1 MLTFLKLIEVVP
13 ALDSHVGNP
22 EAAVHR
28 LFYDSRLIISPE
40 NGLFFAFPTGRSNG
54 HSYIPQA
61 FEKGIRQWVISE
73 PEWET
78 HLLRLD
84 PDQNILFVENPWN
97 ALRELAAWHRSQF
110 AISSI
115 GITGSNGKTIVKEWL
130 SQLTGPDRYV
140 CKSPNSFNSQ
150 LGVALS
156 VWNLKPGHQLG
167 IFEAGISLPGE
178 MEKLEQMIRPDL
190 GIFTNLGSA
199 HENGFESPSQKLR
212 EKLLLFR
219 HSRRV
224 ILPETVWQKW
234 ESEIRYSLPDQE
246 IKTWKW
252 ANGTDSKWE
261 LHLDDQRFSFH
272 LPYSDPA
279 SLENLGNAISAALET
294 GISGE
299 AIQARLPL
307 LHQPAMRLSL
317 KEGHRGNVLIDDS
330 YTNDQSGLEAALQFA
345 RMQQK
350 GEQPLLVLL
359 SDLEG
364 TEAQLAQLKETLG
377 KTLEQFSVN
386 QLFTIGEQFAGWKS
400 PILIRHQNWPGT
412 KEFLENARALE
423 PENAVILIKGSR
435 RFGFEQVVRAW
446 QKKMHGTRLEI
457 NLNAMVHNLNFYR
470 SLLKPGTGIMAMVKA
485 LGYGSGDEEIAR
497 LLEFYQVRYLAVA
510 YADEGIKLREA
521 GIKLPI
527 MVMNPSPDAFGQLI
541 EHQLEPE
548 IYSFHILEEYLQAG
562 NFTEKLPPIHLK
574 VDTGMHRL
582 GFMPEELGLL
592 IEKLNAHPELKI
604 ASVFSHLAGADE
616 DHLESYSR
624 EQIQK
629 FDAFCEG
636 LKNQT
641 NRSFHRHIL
650 NSAGILRFPEAQY
663 DWVRLGIGLYGIEI
677 NAWYQDQLQPVSTLK
692 TTVSQIKELKAG
704 DSVGYGRKT
713 ILAKDSKVATIA
725 IGYSD
730 GFRRDFS
737 VGKGGVWFGAQYLPV
752 LGNVCMD
759 MSMVDASG
767 TDLKEGDE
775 VDVFRDAETLEALAK
790 AARTIPYE
798 ILTGIGH
805 RVKRIFFRE

>member
-1 MLTFLKLIEVVP
+1 MLPFQELVHVLHPEVFHLGLAEGQV
-13 ALDSHVGNP
+13 S
-22 EAAVHR
+22 R
-28 LFYDSRLIISPE
+28 LFYDSRLILSPE
-40 NGLFFAFPTGRSNG
+40 NGLFFAFPTARNNG

-61 FEKGIRQWVISE
+61 FARGIRQWVISE
-73 PEWET
+73 PDWRDK
-78 HLLRLD
+78 LLEMD
-84 PDQNILFVENPWN
+84 PKQNIVLVQNPWDS
-97 ALRELAAWHRSQF
+97 LREMATWHRRKFSLPVV
-110 AISSI
+110 

-156 VWNLKPGHQLG
+156 VWNLKAGHQLG

-178 MEKLEQMIRPDL
+178 MDSLSAMIQPEI

-199 HENGFESPSQKLR
+199 HDAGFSSSSHKLKEKLR
-212 EKLLLFR
+212 LFQNSRLL
-219 HSRRV
+219 
-224 ILPETVWQKW
+224 ILPETVYDRWKSDIQTK
-234 ESEIRYSLPDQE
+234 LPKLK

-252 ANGTDSKWE
+252 IEESGIQRTLSI
-261 LHLDDQRFSFH
+261 DDQQISFQ
-272 LPYSDPA
+272 LPFADPA
-279 SLENLGNAISAALET
+279 SLENLGNAITAALEI
-294 GISGE
+294 GISPE
-299 AIQARLPL
+299 AIQSRLNV
-307 LHQPAMRLSL
+307 LHQPEMRLSL
-317 KEGHRGNVLIDDS
+317 KEGHHGNVLIDDS
-330 YTNDQSGLEAALQFA
+330 YTNDSSGLEAALQFA
-345 RMQQK
+345 RLQQK
-350 GEQPLLVLL
+350 ESQELVVLL
-359 SDLEG
+359 TDLEG
-364 TEAQLAQLKETLG
+364 TENQVLWVKETLG
-377 KTLEQFSVN
+377 KLLGQFGVH
-386 QLFTIGEQFAGWKS
+386 QLYTIGNQFENWKA
-400 PILIRHQNWPGT
+400 PDGIHHQNWT
-412 KEFLENARALE
+412 DTLAFLESPMRNP
-423 PENAVILIKGSR
+423 PENAVILVKGSR

-446 QKKMHGTRLEI
+446 QKKVHGTRLEI

-470 SLLKPGTGIMAMVKA
+470 SLVKPGTGIMAMVKA

-497 LLEFYQVRYLAVA
+497 LLEFHQVRYLAVA

-521 GIKLPI
+521 GIQLPI

-548 IYSFHILEEYLQAG
+548 IFSFRILDEYLEAIQNLSSTPA
-562 NFTEKLPPIHLK
+562 IHLK

-582 GFMPEELGLL
+582 GFMPDEVNALA
-592 IEKLNAHPELKI
+592 EKFLANPNLQI

-616 DHLESYSR
+616 DHLEDYSR
-624 EQIQK
+624 QQIQ
-629 FDAFCEG
+629 AFELFCGELG
-636 LKNQT
+636 KKSGRT
-641 NRSFHRHIL
+641 FFRHIL

-692 TTVSQIKELKAG
+692 TTVSQIKDLKAG
-704 DSVGYGRKT
+704 ASVGYGRKT
-713 ILAKDSKVATIA
+713 ILAKDSKVATVA

-737 VGKGGVWFGAQYLPV
+737 VGKGGVWFGNQYLPV

-759 MSMVDASG
+759 MTMVDATG

-775 VDVFRDAETLEALAK
+775 VVIFRDAETLEAMAK
-790 AARTIPYE
+790 AADTIPYE